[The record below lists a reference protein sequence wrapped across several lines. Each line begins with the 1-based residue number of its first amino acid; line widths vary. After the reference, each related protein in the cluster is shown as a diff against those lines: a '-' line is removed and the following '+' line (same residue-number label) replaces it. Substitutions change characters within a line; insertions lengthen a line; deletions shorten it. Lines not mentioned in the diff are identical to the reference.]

1 MGNRE
6 SHECIDVDS
15 VEQEAG
21 LLDIKTNLSKFND
34 IEEERR
40 EIEKRVSKI
49 EDPEERE
56 AQYEKLLNAL
66 GYDEYFAHN
75 PHFKSASFLINA
87 RIYVEHLTNED
98 EDIKRFI
105 DRILRYSNMKR
116 CLYSEA
122 QNILIVNGHR
132 KFTFLNTT
140 NQDIGNHPCLLDLC
154 KKGETKLRR
163 EYGDQWIEGCDNDD
177 RRKYSVLWVKLYE
190 WEKNEDDHNDFITV
204 YNRIKSKYSNL

>member
-21 LLDIKTNLSKFND
+21 LLDIKTHLSKFDD
-34 IEEERR
+34 IE
-40 EIEKRVSKI
+40 
-49 EDPEERE
+49 
-56 AQYEKLLNAL
+56 
-66 GYDEYFAHN
+66 DEYFTHN

-87 RIYVEHLTNED
+87 RIYAKHLTNED
-98 EDIKRFI
+98 EDIGRFI
-105 DRILRYSNMKR
+105 DRILRYSNMKS
-116 CLYSEA
+116 CSYPEA
-122 QNILIVNGHR
+122 QIILIVNGHR

-140 NQDIGNHPCLLDLC
+140 NQDIWNYPCLLDLW
-154 KKGETKLRR
+154 KKRETKLQR

-177 RRKYSVLWVKLYE
+177 RWKYSVLWVKLYE

-204 YNRIKSKYSNL
+204 YNRIKAK

>member
-1 MGNRE
+1 MGNKE
-6 SHECIDVDS
+6 FHEYIDVDS
-15 VEQEAG
+15 VGQEAG
-21 LLDIKTNLSKFND
+21 LLGIKTYLSKFND
-34 IEEERR
+34 
-40 EIEKRVSKI
+40 I

-56 AQYEKLLNAL
+56 AQ
-66 GYDEYFAHN
+66 YDEYFAHN
-75 PHFKSASFLINA
+75 PHFKSASFLINV
-87 RIYVEHLTNED
+87 RINVGYLMNED
-98 EDIKRFI
+98 EDIERFI

-116 CLYSEA
+116 CPYSEA

-140 NQDIGNHPCLLDLC
+140 NQDIGNYPCLLDLW

-177 RRKYSVLWVKLYE
+177 RWKYSVLWVKLYE

-204 YNRIKSKYSNL
+204 CNRIKEKYSNS